1 MISLQDIYGPLE
13 KLKQKLQVKLAHP
26 YLVKF
31 LPSPVIDEDKL
42 LLFYAI
48 MDQVPLEEEQKCN
61 YVLTAMLVQIALDT
75 HDDVTTLANLEQQ
88 EFVQRQLTVLAGDYF
103 SGLYYSLLSD
113 MKDISMIRTLA
124 TAIRE
129 INEHKIRLYDNS
141 MDGIEDMIGSMTTV
155 ETALFKRVAEHFKV
169 DMWKVFSEKFLS
181 YKRMS
186 VEKKRYEMG
195 LPTVMRKI
203 DRKKRNFNALEVTG
217 SYLKEFCNRY
227 FEESVSLMDKGL
239 KCSPSLKAAFITRL
253 ESLRFNED
261 PAYHKLAEEGL

>member
-1 MISLQDIYGPLE
+1 MQDIYGPLE
-13 KLKQKLQVKLAHP
+13 KLKQQLQKKLTHP
-26 YLVKF
+26 YLAKF

-48 MDQVPLEEEQKCN
+48 LDQVPLKEEQKSN

-75 HDDVTTLANLEQQ
+75 HDDVSTLPHIEQQ

-113 MKDISMIRTLA
+113 MKDIKMIRTLA

-129 INEHKIRLYDNS
+129 INEQKIRLYENS
-141 MDGIEDMIGSMTTV
+141 IEGIEDAVESITTV
-155 ETALFKRVAEHFKV
+155 ETALFRRVSEHFGI
-169 DMWKVFSEKFLS
+169 DMWKVFSEKFLA

-186 VEKKRYEMG
+186 AEKKRYELG
-195 LPTVMRKI
+195 LPAIMRKT
-203 DRKKRNFNALEVTG
+203 DRKKRNFSAFEASAG
-217 SYLKEFCNRY
+217 MLKEFCNRY

-239 KCSPSLKAAFITRL
+239 TCSPSLKAAFLSRL
-253 ESLRFNED
+253 HSMRYHED